1 MASSDSSDTA
11 GISTPPAGGSPTLS
25 AYLSTYNRQYN
36 VTPTPEREIP
46 RIVNDLGSID
56 LGGNGDM
63 DDVDPD
69 DPSNS
74 SASGRVPTHDGSSEN
89 AHRSTYN
96 RQYNVTPTPER
107 QLPSIEYNTENLNL
121 SDSESASEA
130 GSIHKSV
137 SSGSARSQT
146 SGASTL
152 NAHRSTY
159 SRQFNVTPTPERQI
173 VDDLENLDLSGDRS
187 INDEAEPNQ
196 NYHDDDDLEY
206 NLRTESLPDVPIY
219 DTRLQNALR
228 DTKEQLRELHEAMEF
243 GPGILNQ
250 APNLSILAQQTNQL
264 ADFAYPETRTIG
276 LVGDSGVGKSSLIN
290 SLLDERGVARSS
302 GDGGACT
309 NIVTEYRYPRSPDA
323 PSYSFEVQ
331 YMSSEELKVL
341 LEDLVSS
348 YRAYNTEA
356 FREIINQA
364 ERDAV
369 KDKAERAASALNSLF
384 GEHARYSE
392 ENLSREGQ
400 DAAAQ
405 IVRDLE
411 SMVEE
416 VQQDRPGGPT
426 ASTWSATAS
435 DAEDLTRQLDVFIR
449 VRGQD
454 GLPVL
459 WPFVGI
465 IRVYLRSL
473 FLRSG
478 VVLADLPG
486 LRDLNYARVRA
497 TDRYMRDCHEIF
509 AVARIDRVTTDV
521 GLRDIVNRCGDQ
533 RPLRIVCTRSED
545 VNGSETIASQPA
557 SAPRIKALKLRIDHL
572 KRTLNR
578 LRRDRRQRTGNA
590 EEILTVGDELDLAR
604 FRLQEFLVQGRND
617 RVRASLHETYSD
629 RVFERD
635 LRIFCV
641 SNVEY
646 SEYRNE
652 DVTLGGPHV
661 NLSGIPELR
670 QYCQLI
676 PAAAQFGAVAAFL
689 EHQVPSL
696 LGSIRQWLLQG
707 TDGLTAERA
716 DALRAALDSSRD
728 RLSGWNAVVD
738 ALKRNLKSDFRA
750 SIVNSFDQ
758 DSANWSSAARNVSGQ
773 WMGWHWASFA
783 AFCRNYGDYQ
793 TPAAGYHNWNDDIV
807 LAMREDLEPDWTDLI
822 QQASEMIDATFERIS
837 EMFER
842 EEDALNNCLELAP
855 NALGNLIENLGPKR
869 DCIEDMLETASE
881 NFVEQIERIQ
891 SNALNGYP
899 SSYITDKM
907 RLTYLDCQSESGTG
921 SDRRRKDHMRQ
932 KLSGTTLFS
941 KLKRTVKDAQW
952 EVIDEAVENIRTG
965 LQREFDSLL
974 RDIQSIVGE
983 EGEVSESQRHPDTAR
998 RTGLLVEHLAQD
1010 LDDRHRLIEELRGH
1024 PSLR

>member
-1 MASSDSSDTA
+1 MASTDSSDVG
-11 GISTPPAGGSPTLS
+11 GILTPPSSGSPTLS
-25 AYLSTYNRQYN
+25 AYISTYNRQYN

-46 RIVNDLGSID
+46 RIINGMGYLGLGENRDADDL
-56 LGGNGDM
+56 
-63 DDVDPD
+63 DDA
-69 DPSNS
+69 SNLS
-74 SASGRVPTHDGSSEN
+74 TSRRAPMRDGSTES
-89 AHRSTYN
+89 AGRSSYS
-96 RQYNVTPTPER
+96 RQYNATPTPER
-107 QLPSIEYNTENLNL
+107 QLPSIEYDLGNLNL
-121 SDSESASEA
+121 SDAESAA
-130 GSIHKSV
+130 KTGSIHDSDP
-137 SSGSARSQT
+137 S
-146 SGASTL
+146 STL

-173 VDDLENLDLSGDRS
+173 AVGLENLDLTSDRYL
-187 INDEAEPNQ
+187 NDDAEPNQ
-196 NYHDDDDLEY
+196 NYNNEDLEY
-206 NLRTESLPDVPIY
+206 NLRTENLPDVPIY
-219 DTRLQNALR
+219 DARLQSGLR
-228 DTKEQLRELHEAMEF
+228 DTKEELRELHEVMEF
-243 GPGILNQ
+243 GPGALNQ
-250 APNLSILAQQTNQL
+250 APNLSILAQQTHRL
-264 ADFAYPETRTIG
+264 SEFAYSETRTIG

-290 SLLDERGVARSS
+290 SLLDERGIARSS

-309 NIVTEYRYPRSPDA
+309 NIVTEYRYPRTPDG
-323 PSYSFEVQ
+323 PDYSFEVE
-331 YMSSEELKVL
+331 YMSPEELRIL

-348 YRAYNTEA
+348 YRGYNTEA

-369 KDKAERAASALNSLF
+369 KDKAERAAAALNSIF

-392 ENLSREGQ
+392 EDLSREGQ

-416 VQQDRPGGPT
+416 VQRHRPRGPT
-426 ASTWSATAS
+426 ATRYSATAS
-435 DAEDLTRQLDVFIR
+435 DAEDLTRQLNVFIR
-449 VRGQD
+449 VRSRD
-454 GLPVL
+454 GVPVL

-478 VVLADLPG
+478 VILADLPG

-521 GLRDIVNRCGDQ
+521 GLRDIVNRCGGQ

-545 VNGSETIASQPA
+545 INANETIASQPA
-557 SAPRIKALKLRIDHL
+557 DAPRIRDLKSRIDHL

-590 EEILTVGDELDLAR
+590 EEILTIGDGLELAKL
-604 FRLQEFLVQGRND
+604 RLQEFLVQGRNT
-617 RVRASLHETYSD
+617 RVRESLRGTYAD

-652 DVTLGGPHV
+652 DVTLGTPHV
-661 NLSGIPELR
+661 NLSGIPDLR

-707 TDGLTAERA
+707 SDGLTAERA
-716 DALRAALDSSRD
+716 DALRAALDGSRN
-728 RLSGWNAVVD
+728 RLSGWNAVVS
-738 ALKRNLKSDFRA
+738 ALKRNFKNDFRA
-750 SIVNSFDQ
+750 SIVDSFDQ
-758 DSANWSSAARNVSGQ
+758 DSANWSFEARNVSGQ

-807 LAMREDLEPDWTDLI
+807 STMRDDLEPDWDDLVR
-822 QQASEMIDATFERIS
+822 QAAERIDATFERIS
-837 EMFER
+837 GMFER
-842 EEDALNNCLELAP
+842 EEEALNNCLELAP
-855 NALGNLIENLGPKR
+855 NALGNLIENFGPKR
-869 DCIEDMLETASE
+869 DCIEDMLETASD
-881 NFVEQIERIQ
+881 NFVEQIKRIKN
-891 SNALNGYP
+891 NALNGYP

-907 RLTYLDCQSESGTG
+907 RATYLDCQSEYGTG
-921 SDRRRKDHMRQ
+921 SDRRRKAHLQQR
-932 KLSGTTLFS
+932 LAGTTLFS
-941 KLKRTVKDAQW
+941 ELKRTIKDAQW
-952 EVIDEAVENIRTG
+952 EVTDNAVEDIRTG

-974 RDIQSIVGE
+974 QDIQSIVGE

-998 RTGLLVEHLAQD
+998 RTGLLVETLAQE
-1010 LDDRHRLIEELRGH
+1010 LDDRHLLIEELRRH